1 MKQTSGGIRRESAK
15 LCLQL
20 KCELMIS
27 ASSSHSVIASAA
39 ADRPNCTFGVCTPF
53 TDRR

>member
-15 LCLQL
+15 LCLQS

-27 ASSSHSVIASAA
+27 ASSSHSIIAAA